1 VTFKNPLVL
10 KAMEGGFEAEE
21 RHIKNPTWRQEQIE
35 KGYDGLIITESDA
48 PDMPQIE
55 AYIPFSPSQIEPI

>member
-1 VTFKNPLVL
+1 MTFKNPLVL